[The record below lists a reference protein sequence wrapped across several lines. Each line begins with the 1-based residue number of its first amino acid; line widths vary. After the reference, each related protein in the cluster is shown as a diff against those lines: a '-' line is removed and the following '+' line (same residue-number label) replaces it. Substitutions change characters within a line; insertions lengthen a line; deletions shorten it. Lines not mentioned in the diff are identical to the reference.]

1 MKPPRK
7 HSPIEIYL
15 LPGEI
20 HFAGENTRIHT
31 VLGSCVSISLWHP
44 LKRSGGMCHFM
55 LPSRGKAGNGAL
67 DGRYADEAVQ
77 LLLRGIER
85 IDVLPAACQVKLFGG
100 GNMFQAK
107 LPEKALDIATEN
119 IAAARRLLDKA
130 GFRIQAED
138 VGGRGHRR
146 VIFDL
151 SDGNVWVRHE
161 ETSLAHPAGK
171 PRMRKPGR

>member
-1 MKPPRK
+1 MKSPRK
-7 HSPIEIYL
+7 PTPIEIYL

-20 HFAGENTRIHT
+20 HFADANTRIHT
-31 VLGSCVSISLWHP
+31 VLGSCISISLWHP
-44 LKRSGGMCHFM
+44 LQRSGGMCHFM
-55 LPSRGKAGNGAL
+55 LPSRGKAGYGAL

-85 IDVLPAACQVKLFGG
+85 IDALPAAYQVKLFGG
-100 GNMFQAK
+100 GNMFQAER
-107 LPEKALDIATEN
+107 PEKALDIATEN

-161 ETSLAHPAGK
+161 EIALAHPTGK
-171 PRMRKPGR
+171 QRTRKSAR